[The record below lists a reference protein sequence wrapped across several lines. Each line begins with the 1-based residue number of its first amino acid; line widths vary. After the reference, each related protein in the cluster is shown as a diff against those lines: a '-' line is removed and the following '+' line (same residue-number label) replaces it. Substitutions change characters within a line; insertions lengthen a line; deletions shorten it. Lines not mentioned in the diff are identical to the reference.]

1 MSRPAT
7 NCGQRARAGQA
18 GFTLLEI
25 LVALVVLGFLLV
37 GLTQGVRFGL
47 RAWDTE
53 SRLVNTRAD
62 LDGVER
68 VLRTMIEETDPGEF
82 NEPANFKGDARSMSF
97 ASRLPMVVA
106 GLPVREAD
114 IALGVD
120 ARHRLVLRW
129 VPHPH
134 AERLVPAAP
143 AAETVLLEGVDHIE
157 LSYQRWPEQGGG
169 WVSVWAAPTLPLLV
183 SLKIAFAKDDRRHWP
198 TMVTAP
204 MRARFEE

>member
-1 MSRPAT
+1 MNVGPRRVPVGA
-7 NCGQRARAGQA
+7 QMRQA

-53 SRLVNTRAD
+53 SRMVNARAD
-62 LDGVER
+62 MDGVER
-68 VLRTMIEETDPGEF
+68 VLRTLIEQADPGEF
-82 NEPANFKGDARSMSF
+82 NEPASFKGGPREMSF
-97 ASRLPMVVA
+97 LVRLPA
-106 GLPVREAD
+106 AITGLPVRDAD
-114 IALGVD
+114 VALGVD
-120 ARHRLVLRW
+120 VRHRLVLRW

-143 AAETVLLEGVDHIE
+143 PVESVLLDGVDHIE
-157 LSYQRWPEQGGG
+157 LSYMRWPAQGGG
-169 WVSVWAAPTLPLLV
+169 WVSAWAAPTLPVQVSVKLV
-183 SLKIAFAKDDRRHWP
+183 FGKDDRRHWP
-198 TMVTAP
+198 TMVVTP